1 MTLHDAPMALLS
13 VLAGMA
19 LGTMFFAGLWWTIRR
34 AMVSPSPALLV
45 LVSMVGRTGLVVAG
59 FYLVA
64 GSDWQRL
71 LFCLAGF
78 VVARLVITR
87 LLPYAEAPS
96 KTSLAK
102 APQHAS

>member
-1 MTLHDAPMALLS
+1 MTMHDAPMALLS
-13 VLAGMA
+13 VLAGIA

-87 LLPYAEAPS
+87 LMPQAEAP
-96 KTSLAK
+96 TDTPLGK
-102 APQHAS
+102 AAHHAS